1 MNLAKKIRILILSIS
16 IFLMNIQN
24 LIALENKILFKIED
38 EIITTIDIYEEIK
51 FLKTFNPEINNL
63 SEKELFEISKN
74 SILRDKIKKIEILNF
89 VKELKVDDKFLLNL
103 IRNKYSRTGI
113 NSLENLDEYLKDN
126 NLNTKTIKEKFAI
139 ELIWNDII
147 FQKFNEKIKID
158 KEKIRKEILQN
169 PQKENQRELLLSE
182 IVFNVI
188 DKSEFE
194 SKYKKILLDIEKLGF
209 KKAALIHSNSDTA
222 SNGGLI
228 GWVKEDNLNQS
239 IKKIIS
245 KLQSNQFSKPIRTS
259 SGFMIIKIDDKKD
272 YTSEFNLDNKIKE
285 VVRFK
290 TNEQLNQFSNMYFN
304 RLKKNFIIYDL

>member
-1 MNLAKKIRILILSIS
+1 
-16 IFLMNIQN
+16 MNIQN

-272 YTSEFNLDNKIKE
+272 YTSEFNLDDKIKE

>member
-1 MNLAKKIRILILSIS
+1 M
-16 IFLMNIQN
+16 
-24 LIALENKILFKIED
+24 
-38 EIITTIDIYEEIK
+38 
-51 FLKTFNPEINNL
+51 
-63 SEKELFEISKN
+63 
-74 SILRDKIKKIEILNF
+74 
-89 VKELKVDDKFLLNL
+89 
-103 IRNKYSRTGI
+103 
-113 NSLENLDEYLKDN
+113 
-126 NLNTKTIKEKFAI
+126 NTKTIKEKFAI

-147 FQKFNEKIKID
+147 FQKFNEKKNID

-239 IKKIIS
+239 IKK
-245 KLQSNQFSKPIRTS
+245 
-259 SGFMIIKIDDKKD
+259 
-272 YTSEFNLDNKIKE
+272 
-285 VVRFK
+285 
-290 TNEQLNQFSNMYFN
+290 
-304 RLKKNFIIYDL
+304 

>member
-1 MNLAKKIRILILSIS
+1 M
-16 IFLMNIQN
+16 
-24 LIALENKILFKIED
+24 
-38 EIITTIDIYEEIK
+38 
-51 FLKTFNPEINNL
+51 
-63 SEKELFEISKN
+63 
-74 SILRDKIKKIEILNF
+74 
-89 VKELKVDDKFLLNL
+89 
-103 IRNKYSRTGI
+103 
-113 NSLENLDEYLKDN
+113 
-126 NLNTKTIKEKFAI
+126 
-139 ELIWNDII
+139 
-147 FQKFNEKIKID
+147 
-158 KEKIRKEILQN
+158 
-169 PQKENQRELLLSE
+169 LSE